1 MGFAIQQPVRP
12 EIAHQFR
19 PRRHA
24 IRPIIRPKKI
34 RQTARRLESSFCD
47 VYTFRRHPAI
57 AGGPITMKT
66 FTPLLLAGS
75 LLLLGAVTAPAA
87 SNSAGATA
95 SASPKSIMHVVTVA
109 WKDGTTPE
117 QIKAAIDG
125 VQKLPSQFKGITRV
139 WTKTVK
145 VQNPPGAIVKK
156 SHVFAMEFADA
167 AALEAYEGSPA
178 QLEWYKSYMPIR
190 ETSTTYDIS
199 N

>member
-1 MGFAIQQPVRP
+1 M
-12 EIAHQFR
+12 
-19 PRRHA
+19 
-24 IRPIIRPKKI
+24 KKF
-34 RQTARRLESSFCD
+34 TSLFL
-47 VYTFRRHPAI
+47 
-57 AGGPITMKT
+57 AGG
-66 FTPLLLAGS
+66 FLLAS
-75 LLLLGAVTAPAA
+75 LTLAGAAAPASGSA
-87 SNSAGATA
+87 S
-95 SASPKSIMHVVTVA
+95 SPKSVIHVVTVA
-109 WKDGTTPE
+109 WKDGTTPQ

-125 VQKLPSQFKGITRV
+125 VQKLPSQFKGITHV